1 MKIVFMGTPEFSVNV
16 LEGLLEKHEVVL
28 VVTQPDKLVG
38 RKQTLEYSPVKKCAL
53 EHGLKVFQPK
63 KIKDE
68 YQAVLDAKADII
80 ITAAFGQFIPN
91 VILEYPEYGCINVH
105 GSLLPKYRGGSPIQ
119 TAIING
125 EKETGITVMYMA
137 SKMDSGNIIA
147 QRSIPILDT
156 DDNGTM
162 FNKLSVLGRDL
173 LMEVL
178 PSIFDKTNPSIPQ
191 DETKVTYAYNITH
204 EQQFINWNKTSKEIV
219 NLIRGLAPNPTALT
233 SIDGTIIKV
242 FKAKEVSVEEQY
254 TPGEVI
260 KLNKELLIA
269 TADGAVSILELQQSG
284 KNKMDVKSFLN
295 GQKILALGMVL
306 ENNII

>member
-53 EHGLKVFQPK
+53 EHGLNVFQPK

-68 YQAVLDAKADII
+68 YQVVLDAKPDII

-191 DETKVTYAYNITH
+191 DETKVTYAYNISH

>member
-16 LEGLLEKHEVVL
+16 LLGLLEKHEVVL

-53 EHGLKVFQPK
+53 EHGLNVFQPK

-68 YQAVLDAKADII
+68 YQVVLDAKPDII

-191 DETKVTYAYNITH
+191 DEVKVTYAYNITH

-233 SIDGTIIKV
+233 SINGTIIKV
-242 FKAKEVSVEEQY
+242 FKAKEVSVEGQY

-269 TADGAVSILELQQSG
+269 TSDGAVSILELQQSG

>member
-16 LEGLLEKHEVVL
+16 LLGLLEKHEVVL

-53 EHGLKVFQPK
+53 EHGLNVFQPK

-68 YQAVLDAKADII
+68 YQAVLDAKPDII

-147 QRSIPILDT
+147 QRSIPILDS

-191 DETKVTYAYNITH
+191 DETKVTYAYNISH

-233 SIDGTIIKV
+233 SINGTIIKV
-242 FKAKEVSVEEQY
+242 FKAKEVSVDTKY

-295 GQKILALGMVL
+295 GQKILTLGMVL

>member
-16 LEGLLEKHEVVL
+16 LEGLLEKHEIVL

-53 EHGLKVFQPK
+53 EHGLNVFQPK

-68 YQAVLDAKADII
+68 YQAVLDAKPDII

-191 DETKVTYAYNITH
+191 DETKVTYAYNISH

-233 SIDGTIIKV
+233 SINGTIIKV
-242 FKAKEVSVEEQY
+242 FKAKEVSIDTKH

>member
-16 LEGLLEKHEVVL
+16 LLGLLEKHEVVL

-53 EHGLKVFQPK
+53 EHGLNVFQPK

-68 YQAVLDAKADII
+68 YQVVLDAKPDII

-178 PSIFDKTNPSIPQ
+178 PSIFDKTNQSIPQ
-191 DETKVTYAYNITH
+191 DETKVTYAYNISH

-242 FKAKEVSVEEQY
+242 FKAKEVSIDTKH

>member
-53 EHGLKVFQPK
+53 EHGLNVFQPK

-68 YQAVLDAKADII
+68 YQVVLDAKPDII

-191 DETKVTYAYNITH
+191 DETKVTYAYNISH

-233 SIDGTIIKV
+233 SINGTIIKV
-242 FKAKEVSVEEQY
+242 FKAKEVSVDTKY

>member
-53 EHGLKVFQPK
+53 EHGLNVFQPK

-68 YQAVLDAKADII
+68 YQVVLDAKPDII

-191 DETKVTYAYNITH
+191 DETKVTYAYNISH

-233 SIDGTIIKV
+233 SINGTIIKV

>member
-1 MKIVFMGTPEFSVNV
+1 MRIVFMGTPEFSVNV
-16 LEGLLEKHEVVL
+16 LEGLLEKHEIVL

-53 EHGLKVFQPK
+53 SHGLEVFQPK

-68 YQAVLDAKADII
+68 YQPVLDAKPDII

-91 VILEYPEYGCINVH
+91 IILEYPEYGCINVH

-119 TAIING
+119 TSIIHG
-125 EKETGITVMYMA
+125 EEETGITVMYMA

-156 DDNGTM
+156 DDNGSM
-162 FNKLSVLGRDL
+162 FEKLSVLGRDL
-173 LMEVL
+173 LLEVL

-191 DETKVTYAYNITH
+191 DESKVTYAYNITH
-204 EQQFINWNKTSKEIV
+204 EQQFIDWNKTSKEIV
-219 NLIRGLAPNPTALT
+219 NLIRGLSPNPTALT
-233 SIDGTIIKV
+233 SINGTIIKV
-242 FKAKEVSVEEQY
+242 YKAKEVTTDLVGK
-254 TPGEVI
+254 PGEVI
-260 KLNKELLIA
+260 KLNKELLVA
-269 TADGAVSILELQQSG
+269 TKDGAISILELQQAG
-284 KNKMDVKSFLN
+284 KNKMDAKSFLN
-295 GQKILALGMVL
+295 GQKLLSVGMVL

>member
-16 LEGLLEKHEVVL
+16 LLGLLEKHEVVL

-53 EHGLKVFQPK
+53 EHGLNVFQPK

-68 YQAVLDAKADII
+68 YQVVLDAKPDII

-191 DETKVTYAYNITH
+191 DETKVTYAYNISH

-219 NLIRGLAPNPTALT
+219 NLIRGLAPNPTSLT

-242 FKAKEVSVEEQY
+242 FKAKEVSIDTKH

>member
-16 LEGLLEKHEVVL
+16 LLGLLEKHEVVL

-53 EHGLKVFQPK
+53 EHGLNVFQPK

-68 YQAVLDAKADII
+68 YQAVLDAKPDII

-162 FNKLSVLGRDL
+162 FDKLSVLGRDL

-191 DETKVTYAYNITH
+191 DEVKVTYAYNITH

-233 SIDGTIIKV
+233 SINGTIIKV
-242 FKAKEVSVEEQY
+242 FKAKEVSVEGQY

>member
-68 YQAVLDAKADII
+68 YQVVLDAKPDII

-191 DETKVTYAYNITH
+191 DETKVTYAYNISH

-242 FKAKEVSVEEQY
+242 FKAKEVSIDTKH

>member
-16 LEGLLEKHEVVL
+16 LLGLLEKHEVVL

-53 EHGLKVFQPK
+53 EHGLNVFQPK

-68 YQAVLDAKADII
+68 YQVVLDAKPDII

-162 FNKLSVLGRDL
+162 FDKLSVLGRDL

-191 DETKVTYAYNITH
+191 DEVKVTYAYNITH

-233 SIDGTIIKV
+233 SINGTIIKV
-242 FKAKEVSVEEQY
+242 FKAKEVSVEGQY

-269 TADGAVSILELQQSG
+269 TSDGAVSILELQQSG

>member
-53 EHGLKVFQPK
+53 EHGLNVFQPK

-68 YQAVLDAKADII
+68 YQVVLDAKPDII

-191 DETKVTYAYNITH
+191 DETKVTYAYNISH

-242 FKAKEVSVEEQY
+242 FKAKEVSIDTKH

>member
-1 MKIVFMGTPEFSVNV
+1 
-16 LEGLLEKHEVVL
+16 
-28 VVTQPDKLVG
+28 
-38 RKQTLEYSPVKKCAL
+38 
-53 EHGLKVFQPK
+53 
-63 KIKDE
+63 
-68 YQAVLDAKADII
+68 
-80 ITAAFGQFIPN
+80 
-91 VILEYPEYGCINVH
+91 
-105 GSLLPKYRGGSPIQ
+105 
-119 TAIING
+119 
-125 EKETGITVMYMA
+125 
-137 SKMDSGNIIA
+137 
-147 QRSIPILDT
+147 
-156 DDNGTM
+156 
-162 FNKLSVLGRDL
+162 
-173 LMEVL
+173 MEVL

-191 DETKVTYAYNITH
+191 DEAKVTYAYNITH

-233 SIDGTIIKV
+233 SINGTIIKV
-242 FKAKEVSVEEQY
+242 FKAKEVSVDTKY

>member
-16 LEGLLEKHEVVL
+16 LLGLLEKHEVVL

-53 EHGLKVFQPK
+53 EHGLNVFQPK

-68 YQAVLDAKADII
+68 YQAVLDAKPDII

-178 PSIFDKTNPSIPQ
+178 PSIFDKTNPSILQ
-191 DETKVTYAYNITH
+191 DEAKVTYAYNITH

-233 SIDGTIIKV
+233 SINGTIIKV
-242 FKAKEVSVEEQY
+242 FKAKEVSVEGQY

-269 TADGAVSILELQQSG
+269 TSDGAVSILELQQSG